1 MINVNSNW
9 DFFKDVD
16 ITKEKEYPIF
26 LTGLKFEPFRHIPK
40 LEIKFQNPISVIAG
54 TNRSG
59 KSTVL
64 MALACSHTDF
74 QKRNPKNG
82 KLERNTWS
90 SIMKFTQHDTQ
101 IVDWDY
107 FITYKTGKKTQTKA
121 GKRKQSTKKWSG
133 IGKKESQFKMR
144 QVVFIDL
151 DRVVPARFYND
162 KIYSLSKRGTLSAI
176 SSSKVAE
183 IESYMS
189 FILEEKFEIKKIAQ
203 HLDKEVFKYE
213 NTNHYSSFNAATGE
227 EVLTRIIIDIVEAPT
242 NSLLLID
249 EVEMGLHPKIQ
260 RRVLDVIREV
270 SKKENKQFIITTHSS
285 TILDSVCDSSR
296 IFIEKNHKGEYRAI
310 QNISVNAALTKM
322 DAKSYPL
329 IDLYCEDKEA
339 KWIINKAIAAIE
351 KEDKINGFSNLI
363 NIIISGSS
371 NKTYTHFISHSETF
385 EDKKIRSGFGCI
397 LDGDMKNM
405 KTSKGDPSFPPH
417 ENLHFLYSNECPEK
431 FLTREFLSEHYN
443 VNIEYYL
450 ENENPH
456 YLFEAIINNS
466 SFNTVQEV
474 LEECWRIFLES
485 DKGKIYFKALKKF
498 LMDMAKKYSPEL

>member
-16 ITKEKEYPIF
+16 TTKEKEYPIF
-26 LTGLKFEPFRHIPK
+26 LSHLKFEPFRHIPK

-90 SIMKFTQHDTQ
+90 SLMKLTQHDTQ
-101 IVDWDY
+101 TVDWDY

-133 IGKKESQFKMR
+133 IGKKESQFTMR

-162 KIYSLSKRGTLSAI
+162 KIYSLSQRGALSTI
-176 SSSKVAE
+176 STSKVAD
-183 IESYMS
+183 IESYLS

-203 HLDKEVFKYE
+203 HLDKDVFKYE

-227 EVLTRIIIDIVEAPT
+227 EVLTRIIIDIVEAPN

-249 EVEMGLHPKIQ
+249 EIEMGLHPKIQ
-260 RRVLDVIREV
+260 RRVMDVIREV
-270 SKKENKQFIITTHSS
+270 SRKENKQFIITTHSS

-296 IFIEKNHKGEYRAI
+296 IFIEKNHNGEFKAI

-339 KWIINKAIAAIE
+339 EWIINKVIAAIE
-351 KEDKINGFSNLI
+351 KKGKINGFYSLI
-363 NIIISGSS
+363 NVIISGSA
-371 NKTYTHFISHSETF
+371 NKTYTNFVSHKETF
-385 EDKKIRSGFGCI
+385 DYKKIRSGFACV

-405 KTSKGDPSFPPH
+405 KTSKGDPSFPVH

-431 FLTREFLSEHYN
+431 FLTREFLSEHPN

-456 YLFEAIINNS
+456 YLFQAIIDNS
-466 SFNTVQEV
+466 SFNNIQEV
-474 LEECWRIFLES
+474 LDECWRIFLES
-485 DKGKIYFKALKKF
+485 EKGMMYFNVLRNF
-498 LMDMAKKYSPEL
+498 LLDMARKYSPEL